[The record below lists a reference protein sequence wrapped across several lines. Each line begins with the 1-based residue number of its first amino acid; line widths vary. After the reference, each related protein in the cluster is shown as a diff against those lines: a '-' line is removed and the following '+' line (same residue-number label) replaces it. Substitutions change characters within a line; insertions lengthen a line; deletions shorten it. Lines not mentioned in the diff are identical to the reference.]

1 LLRAVAEAVASAQ
14 RALGVMV
21 LEATPRPLRPDS
33 VRAKK
38 QVGKEQSNRPDGLI
52 TAISKDGTVTASRP
66 DYSAVNDA
74 VSLGA
79 VAPPAANDI
88 AA

>member
-52 TAISKDGTVTASRP
+52 TAISTVTASRP